1 MKRKTPNEIDKE
13 RKKEFY
19 FYCAVMVAAVVYVIV
34 FNELGVIWNDS

>member
-19 FYCAVMVAAVVYVIV
+19 IYCVVIFAVAVYVIV
-34 FNELGVIWNDS
+34 FNELGVIWNDI